1 MHIEHSSKKSRF
13 FASGGGSAPPA
24 RPPIAKAKATPHA
37 MRSNMPGIRC
47 LVHRRIEGLPPMPPT
62 PATWTCF
69 SINSEM
75 VKLWT
80 DITHD
85 TVPAQLGSDE
95 AAKRKP
101 PQTQVPLTWQ
111 RNRQQWHPRRRNAKN
126 ATHSKASARQGQ
138 KSHIAT
144 PREATYGGSNHLGEI
159 PMPLL
164 RGQHRKHNQ
173 EWHGQRRR
181 PLWQTISRPQ
191 RTSLSRTDAR
201 VPQVRRKGTV
211 STRPW
216 PNQMQPQ
223 ETQWKSLLNHALVC

>member
-1 MHIEHSSKKSRF
+1 MTHKRLKQKQRSSS
-13 FASGGGSAPPA
+13 
-24 RPPIAKAKATPHA
+24 
-37 MRSNMPGIRC
+37 
-47 LVHRRIEGLPPMPPT
+47 
-62 PATWTCF
+62 
-69 SINSEM
+69 
-75 VKLWT
+75 
-80 DITHD
+80 
-85 TVPAQLGSDE
+85 TVPLLHNTFWVSALASI
-95 AAKRKP
+95 
-101 PQTQVPLTWQ
+101 QVCMQYTCTSY
-111 RNRQQWHPRRRNAKN
+111 RTMTNRQQWHSRRRNAKN